1 MNFIAIIGKIH
12 VRKERDMGIVIING
26 KRYDSVTGLMLSDRR
41 DELELASSETNRLD
55 QINRTNRADRISR
68 AEPKVDD
75 TPPVWVGSYIDGSNE
90 DSQAESDSGEAITV
104 RQVKAQP
111 DTAKAS
117 KPDSTEQAS
126 DRLADY
132 VELFTPAD
140 DEDADSRAEQ
150 VEKAEQVVA
159 AVSPAVVHSPLRLK
173 SARRI
178 IQASRTLNRRFVK
191 KPLRETGE
199 YAESIAVRHIKQVK
213 ASAIIESARSVND
226 IPDETIDEVIAT
238 TESDFTPVLTRSQAT
253 SLKAL
258 AKKSSHSSQPTSSTT
273 TPKDTKGESATDDQ
287 SALNLSK
294 LAPTDYDDLM
304 DDRIDQ
310 LTKILQASN
319 ELDQQ
324 DRTVAK
330 RRLGQPKKHRFRFS
344 TIMATAGAMAII
356 VGLGVYISL
365 PTISVKLAAGRAG
378 INAKNP
384 YALSGYSLD
393 NNIAAQPGKVTI
405 SYKSASG
412 NGGYSVT
419 QESDKST
426 TDYAL
431 RLNVSRQNGGSYQ
444 EMDVNGKT
452 VLLYGNKATWLA
464 GDMRYTIDGSD
475 LMDSNQLRSIVK
487 SL

>member
-1 MNFIAIIGKIH
+1 
-12 VRKERDMGIVIING
+12 MGIVIING

-41 DELELASSETNRLD
+41 DELELASSETDRLNRT
-55 QINRTNRADRISR
+55 NRTNRADRASR

-75 TPPVWVGSYIDGSNE
+75 TPPAWVGSYIDGSNE
-90 DSQAESDSGEAITV
+90 DSQVESDAGETIAV

-117 KPDSTEQAS
+117 EPDSTEQAS

-132 VELFTPAD
+132 VELFTPTD
-140 DEDADSRAEQ
+140 DEATDSRAEQ

-173 SARRI
+173 SARRVI
-178 IQASRTLNRRFVK
+178 HASRTLNRRFVR

-238 TESDFTPVLTRSQAT
+238 TESDFTPVLTKSQAT

-258 AKKSSHSSQPTSSTT
+258 AKKSNHGSQPAPSTT
-273 TPKDTKGESATDDQ
+273 TSQDTEGESATDDR

>member
-1 MNFIAIIGKIH
+1 
-12 VRKERDMGIVIING
+12 MGIVIING

-41 DELELASSETNRLD
+41 DELELASSETDRLNRTD
-55 QINRTNRADRISR
+55 RTNRADRVSQ
-68 AEPKVDD
+68 AKPKADD

-90 DSQAESDSGEAITV
+90 DDQVEGDAGETIAV

-111 DTAKAS
+111 DITKAS
-117 KPDSTEQAS
+117 EPDSTEQAS

-132 VELFTPAD
+132 VELFTPTD
-140 DEDADSRAEQ
+140 DDDTDSRAGQ
-150 VEKAEQVVA
+150 VEMAEQVVA

-238 TESDFTPVLTRSQAT
+238 TESDFTPVLTKSQAT

-258 AKKSSHSSQPTSSTT
+258 AKKSSHSSQPVPSTT
-273 TPKDTKGESATDDQ
+273 TPKDIKGESATDDQ

>member
-1 MNFIAIIGKIH
+1 
-12 VRKERDMGIVIING
+12 MGIVIING

-41 DELELASSETNRLD
+41 DELELASSETDRLN
-55 QINRTNRADRISR
+55 QTNRTNRDKADRVSQ
-68 AEPKVDD
+68 AKPKADD
-75 TPPVWVGSYIDGSNE
+75 TPPVWVGSYIDGSNKDDQVE
-90 DSQAESDSGEAITV
+90 GDTGETIAV
-104 RQVKAQP
+104 RQVKTQP
-111 DTAKAS
+111 DAAKAS
-117 KPDSTEQAS
+117 ESDSAEQAS

-150 VEKAEQVVA
+150 VEMEKAEQVAA

-173 SARRI
+173 SARRVI
-178 IQASRTLNRRFVK
+178 HASRTLNRRFVR

-238 TESDFTPVLTRSQAT
+238 TESDFTPVLTKSQAT

-258 AKKSSHSSQPTSSTT
+258 TKKSNHSSQPAPSTT
-273 TPKDTKGESATDDQ
+273 SLKDAKAEDTTDDQ

-365 PTISVKLAAGRAG
+365 PTISVKLAASRAG

>member
-1 MNFIAIIGKIH
+1 
-12 VRKERDMGIVIING
+12 MGIVIING

-41 DELELASSETNRLD
+41 DELELASSETD
-55 QINRTNRADRISR
+55 QLNQTNRTNRADRASR
-68 AEPKVDD
+68 TKPKADD
-75 TPPVWVGSYIDGSNE
+75 TSPVWVGSYIDGSNE
-90 DSQAESDSGEAITV
+90 DSQVEGDAGETIAV
-104 RQVKAQP
+104 RQVKAQLSP
-111 DTAKAS
+111 TKVPES
-117 KPDSTEQAS
+117 DSTEQAS

-178 IQASRTLNRRFVK
+178 IQASRTLNRRFVR

-238 TESDFTPVLTRSQAT
+238 TESDFTPVLTKSQAT

-258 AKKSSHSSQPTSSTT
+258 AKKSSRSSQPAPSTT
-273 TPKDTKGESATDDQ
+273 APRDTQVEDATDDQ

-324 DRTVAK
+324 DRTATK

>member
-1 MNFIAIIGKIH
+1 
-12 VRKERDMGIVIING
+12 MGIVIING

-41 DELELASSETNRLD
+41 DELELASSETDRLN
-55 QINRTNRADRISR
+55 QTNRTNRDKADRVSQ
-68 AEPKVDD
+68 AKPKADD
-75 TPPVWVGSYIDGSNE
+75 TPPVWVGSYIDGSNKDDQVE
-90 DSQAESDSGEAITV
+90 GDTGETIAV
-104 RQVKAQP
+104 RQVKTQP
-111 DTAKAS
+111 DAAKAS
-117 KPDSTEQAS
+117 ESDSAEQAS

-150 VEKAEQVVA
+150 VEMEKAEQVAA

-173 SARRI
+173 SARRVI
-178 IQASRTLNRRFVK
+178 HASRTLNRRFVR

-238 TESDFTPVLTRSQAT
+238 TESDFTPVLTKSQAT

-258 AKKSSHSSQPTSSTT
+258 AKKSSSRSSQPAPSTT
-273 TPKDTKGESATDDQ
+273 TSKDTQVEDAADDQ

-324 DRTVAK
+324 DRTAAK

-419 QESDKST
+419 QENDKST

>member
-1 MNFIAIIGKIH
+1 
-12 VRKERDMGIVIING
+12 MGIVIING

-41 DELELASSETNRLD
+41 DELELASSETDRLN
-55 QINRTNRADRISR
+55 QTNRTNRDKADRVSQ
-68 AEPKVDD
+68 AKPKADD
-75 TPPVWVGSYIDGSNE
+75 TPPVWVGSYIDGSNKDDQVE
-90 DSQAESDSGEAITV
+90 GDTGETIAV
-104 RQVKAQP
+104 RQVKTQP
-111 DTAKAS
+111 DAAKAS
-117 KPDSTEQAS
+117 ESDSAEQAS

-150 VEKAEQVVA
+150 VEMEKAEQVAA

-173 SARRI
+173 SARRVI
-178 IQASRTLNRRFVK
+178 HASRTLNRRFVR

-238 TESDFTPVLTRSQAT
+238 TESDFTPVLTKSQAT
-253 SLKAL
+253 NLKAL
-258 AKKSSHSSQPTSSTT
+258 AKKSSHSSQPTPSTT
-273 TPKDTKGESATDDQ
+273 TSKDTKGESATDDQ

-324 DRTVAK
+324 DRTATK

-475 LMDSNQLRSIVK
+475 MMDSNQLRSIVK

>member
-1 MNFIAIIGKIH
+1 
-12 VRKERDMGIVIING
+12 MGIVIING

-41 DELELASSETNRLD
+41 DELELASSETDRLD
-55 QINRTNRADRISR
+55 QINRTNRADRASR
-68 AEPKVDD
+68 AEPKIDD
-75 TPPVWVGSYIDGSNE
+75 TPPAWVGSYIDGSNE
-90 DSQAESDSGEAITV
+90 DSQVESDAGETIAV
-104 RQVKAQP
+104 RQVKTQP
-111 DTAKAS
+111 DIAKAFE
-117 KPDSTEQAS
+117 PDSAEQAS

-132 VELFTPAD
+132 VELFTPTD
-140 DEDADSRAEQ
+140 DDDTDSRAEQ
-150 VEKAEQVVA
+150 VEMEKAEQVAA

-173 SARRI
+173 SARRVI
-178 IQASRTLNRRFVK
+178 HASRTLNRRFVR

-238 TESDFTPVLTRSQAT
+238 TESDFTPVLTKSQAT

-258 AKKSSHSSQPTSSTT
+258 TKKSNHGSQPAPSTT
-273 TPKDTKGESATDDQ
+273 TSQDTKGESVTDDQ

-324 DRTVAK
+324 DRTATK

>member
-1 MNFIAIIGKIH
+1 
-12 VRKERDMGIVIING
+12 MGIVIING

-41 DELELASSETNRLD
+41 DELELASSETDRLNRT
-55 QINRTNRADRISR
+55 NRTNRADRASR

-75 TPPVWVGSYIDGSNE
+75 TPPVWVGNYIDGSNE
-90 DSQAESDSGEAITV
+90 DSQVEGDAGETIAV

-111 DTAKAS
+111 DTTKAS
-117 KPDSTEQAS
+117 EPDSTEQAS

-132 VELFTPAD
+132 VELFTPTD
-140 DEDADSRAEQ
+140 DEDTDSRAEQ
-150 VEKAEQVVA
+150 VEMEKAEQVVA

-238 TESDFTPVLTRSQAT
+238 TENDFTPVLTKSQAT
-253 SLKAL
+253 SLKTL
-258 AKKSSHSSQPTSSTT
+258 AKKSSHSSQPVPSAT

-330 RRLGQPKKHRFRFS
+330 HRLGQPKKHRFRFS
-344 TIMATAGAMAII
+344 TIMATAGAMVII

-412 NGGYSVT
+412 DGGYSVT

>member
-1 MNFIAIIGKIH
+1 
-12 VRKERDMGIVIING
+12 MGIVIING

-55 QINRTNRADRISR
+55 QINRTNRADRASR
-68 AEPKVDD
+68 AKPKVDD
-75 TPPVWVGSYIDGSNE
+75 TPPVWVGSYIDGGSE
-90 DSQAESDSGEAITV
+90 DSQAESDAGETIAV
-104 RQVKAQP
+104 RQVKAQSSH
-111 DTAKAS
+111 TKAPES
-117 KPDSTEQAS
+117 DSTKQAS

-140 DEDADSRAEQ
+140 DEGVDSRAER
-150 VEKAEQVVA
+150 VETERVEAVA
-159 AVSPAVVHSPLRLK
+159 TANPTVVHSPLRLQ

-178 IQASRTLNRRFVK
+178 IQASRTLNRRFVR

-238 TESDFTPVLTRSQAT
+238 TESDFTPVLTKSQAT

-258 AKKSSHSSQPTSSTT
+258 AKKSSHGNQPTPSTT
-273 TPKDTKGESATDDQ
+273 TSKDAQVEDATDDQ

-324 DRTVAK
+324 DRTATK

>member
-1 MNFIAIIGKIH
+1 
-12 VRKERDMGIVIING
+12 MGIVIING

-55 QINRTNRADRISR
+55 QINRTNRADRASR
-68 AEPKVDD
+68 AKPKVDD
-75 TPPVWVGSYIDGSNE
+75 TPPVWVGSYIDGGSE
-90 DSQAESDSGEAITV
+90 DSQAESDAGETIAV
-104 RQVKAQP
+104 RQVKAQSSP
-111 DTAKAS
+111 TKTPE
-117 KPDSTEQAS
+117 PDSTKQAS

-140 DEDADSRAEQ
+140 DEGVDSRAER
-150 VEKAEQVVA
+150 VETERVEAVA
-159 AVSPAVVHSPLRLK
+159 TANPTAVHSPLRLQ

-178 IQASRTLNRRFVK
+178 IQASRTLNRRFVR

-238 TESDFTPVLTRSQAT
+238 TESDFTPVLTKSQAT

-258 AKKSSHSSQPTSSTT
+258 AKKSSHSNQPTPSTT
-273 TPKDTKGESATDDQ
+273 TSKDTKGESAADDQ

-324 DRTVAK
+324 DRTAAK

-365 PTISVKLAAGRAG
+365 PTISVKLAASRAG

>member
-1 MNFIAIIGKIH
+1 
-12 VRKERDMGIVIING
+12 MGIVIING

-41 DELELASSETNRLD
+41 DELELASSETDRLN
-55 QINRTNRADRISR
+55 QTNRTNRDKADRVSQ
-68 AEPKVDD
+68 AKPKADD
-75 TPPVWVGSYIDGSNE
+75 TPPVWVGSYIDGSNKDDQVE
-90 DSQAESDSGEAITV
+90 GDTGETIAV
-104 RQVKAQP
+104 RQVKTQP
-111 DTAKAS
+111 DAAKAS
-117 KPDSTEQAS
+117 ESDSAEQAS

-140 DEDADSRAEQ
+140 DEGVDSRAER
-150 VEKAEQVVA
+150 VETERVEAVA
-159 AVSPAVVHSPLRLK
+159 TANPTVVHSPLRLK

-178 IQASRTLNRRFVK
+178 IQASRTLNRRFVR

-238 TESDFTPVLTRSQAT
+238 TESDFTPVLTKSQAT

-258 AKKSSHSSQPTSSTT
+258 AKKSSHSNQPTPSTT
-273 TPKDTKGESATDDQ
+273 TSKDTKGESATDDQ

-475 LMDSNQLRSIVK
+475 LMDSNQLRS
-487 SL
+487 

>member
-1 MNFIAIIGKIH
+1 
-12 VRKERDMGIVIING
+12 MGIVIING

-41 DELELASSETNRLD
+41 DELELALPETDRLNRT
-55 QINRTNRADRISR
+55 NRTNRADRASR
-68 AEPKVDD
+68 TKPKTDD
-75 TPPVWVGSYIDGSNE
+75 TPPVWVGSYIDGSDK
-90 DSQAESDSGEAITV
+90 DSQVESDTGEAIAV
-104 RQVKAQP
+104 RQVKTQP
-111 DTAKAS
+111 DAAKAS
-117 KPDSTEQAS
+117 ELDSAEQAS

-132 VELFTPAD
+132 VELFTPTD
-140 DEDADSRAEQ
+140 DDDTDSRAEQ
-150 VEKAEQVVA
+150 VEMEKAEQVVA

-173 SARRI
+173 SARRVI
-178 IQASRTLNRRFVK
+178 HASRTLNRRFVR

-238 TESDFTPVLTRSQAT
+238 TESDFTPVLTKSQAT
-253 SLKAL
+253 NLKAL
-258 AKKSSHSSQPTSSTT
+258 AKKSSRSNQPAPSTT
-273 TPKDTKGESATDDQ
+273 TSQDTEDESATDDQ

-330 RRLGQPKKHRFRFS
+330 HRLGQPKKHRFRFS
-344 TIMATAGAMAII
+344 TVMATAGAMAII

>member
-1 MNFIAIIGKIH
+1 
-12 VRKERDMGIVIING
+12 MGIVIING

-41 DELELASSETNRLD
+41 DELELASSETDRLN
-55 QINRTNRADRISR
+55 QTNRTNRADRVSQ
-68 AEPKVDD
+68 AKPKADD
-75 TPPVWVGSYIDGSNE
+75 TPPVWVGSYIDSSNE
-90 DSQAESDSGEAITV
+90 DSQVESDAGEAIAV
-104 RQVKAQP
+104 RQVKTQS

-117 KPDSTEQAS
+117 KSDSAEQAS

-132 VELFTPAD
+132 VELFTPTD
-140 DEDADSRAEQ
+140 DEDTDSRAEQ
-150 VEKAEQVVA
+150 VEMEKAEQVVA

-173 SARRI
+173 SARRVI
-178 IQASRTLNRRFVK
+178 HASRTLNRRFVR

-238 TESDFTPVLTRSQAT
+238 TESDFTPVLTKSQAT
-253 SLKAL
+253 NLKAL
-258 AKKSSHSSQPTSSTT
+258 TKKSSHSSQPAPSTT
-273 TPKDTKGESATDDQ
+273 TSQDTKGESATDDQ

-324 DRTVAK
+324 DRAVAK

-365 PTISVKLAAGRAG
+365 PTISVKLAASRAG

-405 SYKSASG
+405 SYKSTSG

>member
-1 MNFIAIIGKIH
+1 
-12 VRKERDMGIVIING
+12 MGIVIING

-41 DELELASSETNRLD
+41 DELELASSETDRL
-55 QINRTNRADRISR
+55 NRTNRTNKADRVSQVK
-68 AEPKVDD
+68 PKVDD

-90 DSQAESDSGEAITV
+90 DSQVEGDTGEAITV

-111 DTAKAS
+111 DIAKAS
-117 KPDSTEQAS
+117 EPGSAEQAS

-140 DEDADSRAEQ
+140 DEATDSRAEQ
-150 VEKAEQVVA
+150 VEIEKAEQVVA
-159 AVSPAVVHSPLRLK
+159 AASPAVVHSPLRLK
-173 SARRI
+173 SARRVI
-178 IQASRTLNRRFVK
+178 HASRTLNRRFVR

-238 TESDFTPVLTRSQAT
+238 TESDFTPVLTKSQAT
-253 SLKAL
+253 NLKAL
-258 AKKSSHSSQPTSSTT
+258 TKKSSHSSQPTPSTT
-273 TPKDTKGESATDDQ
+273 TPKDTKGESAADDQ

-324 DRTVAK
+324 DRTATK

>member
-1 MNFIAIIGKIH
+1 
-12 VRKERDMGIVIING
+12 MGIVIING

-55 QINRTNRADRISR
+55 QTNRTNRADRVSR
-68 AEPKVDD
+68 AKPKVDD
-75 TPPVWVGSYIDGSNE
+75 APPVWVGSYIDGGSE
-90 DSQAESDSGEAITV
+90 GSQAESDAGETIAV
-104 RQVKAQP
+104 RQVKAQSSL
-111 DTAKAS
+111 TKAPES
-117 KPDSTEQAS
+117 DSTKQAS

-140 DEDADSRAEQ
+140 DEDADSRAER
-150 VEKAEQVVA
+150 VEVERAEQAIVTA
-159 AVSPAVVHSPLRLK
+159 NPTVVHSPLRLQ

-178 IQASRTLNRRFVK
+178 IQASRTLNRRFVR

-238 TESDFTPVLTRSQAT
+238 TESDFTPVLTKSQAT

-258 AKKSSHSSQPTSSTT
+258 AKKSSHSNQPTPSTT
-273 TPKDTKGESATDDQ
+273 TSKDTQVEDATDDQ

-324 DRTVAK
+324 DRTATK

-365 PTISVKLAAGRAG
+365 PTISVKLAASRAG

-444 EMDVNGKT
+444 EMDVSGKT

-475 LMDSNQLRSIVK
+475 MMDSNQLRSIVK

>member
-1 MNFIAIIGKIH
+1 
-12 VRKERDMGIVIING
+12 MGIVIING

-55 QINRTNRADRISR
+55 QINRTNRADRASR
-68 AEPKVDD
+68 AKPKVDD
-75 TPPVWVGSYIDGSNE
+75 TPPVWVGSYIDGGSE
-90 DSQAESDSGEAITV
+90 DSQAESDAGETIAV
-104 RQVKAQP
+104 RQVKAQSSH
-111 DTAKAS
+111 TKAPE
-117 KPDSTEQAS
+117 PDSTKQAS
-126 DRLADY
+126 DHLADY

-140 DEDADSRAEQ
+140 DEDADSRAER
-150 VEKAEQVVA
+150 VETERVEAVA
-159 AVSPAVVHSPLRLK
+159 TANPTVVHSPLRLQ

-178 IQASRTLNRRFVK
+178 IQASRTLNRRFVR

-238 TESDFTPVLTRSQAT
+238 TESDFTPVLTKSQAT

-258 AKKSSHSSQPTSSTT
+258 AKKSSHSNQPTPSTIT
-273 TPKDTKGESATDDQ
+273 SKDTQVKDAADDQ

-324 DRTVAK
+324 DRAVAK

-365 PTISVKLAAGRAG
+365 PTISVKLAASRAG

-475 LMDSNQLRSIVK
+475 MMDSNQLRSIVK

>member
-1 MNFIAIIGKIH
+1 
-12 VRKERDMGIVIING
+12 MGIVIING

-41 DELELASSETNRLD
+41 DELELASSETDRL
-55 QINRTNRADRISR
+55 NRTDRTNKADRVSQVK
-68 AEPKVDD
+68 PKIDG

-90 DSQAESDSGEAITV
+90 DSQVESDAGEAIAV

-111 DTAKAS
+111 DAAKAS
-117 KPDSTEQAS
+117 ESDSAEQAS

-150 VEKAEQVVA
+150 VEKAEQVFA

-238 TESDFTPVLTRSQAT
+238 TESDFTPVLTKSQAT

-258 AKKSSHSSQPTSSTT
+258 AKKSSHSSQPVPSTT
-273 TPKDTKGESATDDQ
+273 TPKDTQVEDATDDQ

-344 TIMATAGAMAII
+344 TVMATAGAMAII

>member
-1 MNFIAIIGKIH
+1 
-12 VRKERDMGIVIING
+12 MGIVIING

-41 DELELASSETNRLD
+41 DELELASSETDRL
-55 QINRTNRADRISR
+55 NRTNRANRADRVSQVK
-68 AEPKVDD
+68 PKVDD
-75 TPPVWVGSYIDGSNE
+75 TPPVWVGSYIDSSNE
-90 DSQAESDSGEAITV
+90 DSQAESDAGETIAV

-111 DTAKAS
+111 DIAKAS
-117 KPDSTEQAS
+117 EPGGAEQAS

-140 DEDADSRAEQ
+140 DEATDSRAEQ
-150 VEKAEQVVA
+150 VEIEKAEQVVA
-159 AVSPAVVHSPLRLK
+159 AASPAVVHSPLRLK
-173 SARRI
+173 SARRVI
-178 IQASRTLNRRFVK
+178 HASRTLNRRFVR

-238 TESDFTPVLTRSQAT
+238 TESDFTPVLTKSQAT
-253 SLKAL
+253 NLKAL
-258 AKKSSHSSQPTSSTT
+258 TKKSSHSSQPTPSTT
-273 TPKDTKGESATDDQ
+273 TPKDTKGESAADDQ

-324 DRTVAK
+324 DRTATK
-330 RRLGQPKKHRFRFS
+330 RRLSQPKKHRFRFS
-344 TIMATAGAMAII
+344 TIMATAGAMAVI

>member
-1 MNFIAIIGKIH
+1 
-12 VRKERDMGIVIING
+12 MGIVIING

-41 DELELASSETNRLD
+41 DELELASSETDRLNRT
-55 QINRTNRADRISR
+55 NRTNRADRVSQVK
-68 AEPKVDD
+68 PKVDD
-75 TPPVWVGSYIDGSNE
+75 TPPVWVGSYIDSSNE
-90 DSQAESDSGEAITV
+90 DSQAESDAGEAIAV
-104 RQVKAQP
+104 RQVKTQP
-111 DTAKAS
+111 DTAKAPE
-117 KPDSTEQAS
+117 PDSTEQAS

-140 DEDADSRAEQ
+140 DEDTDSRAEQ
-150 VEKAEQVVA
+150 VEMEKAEQVVA
-159 AVSPAVVHSPLRLK
+159 AVSPVVVHSPLRLK

-213 ASAIIESARSVND
+213 SSAIIESARSVND

-238 TESDFTPVLTRSQAT
+238 TESDFTPVLTKSQAT

-258 AKKSSHSSQPTSSTT
+258 AKKSNHGNQPTPNTT
-273 TPKDTKGESATDDQ
+273 TSKDTRVEDATDDQ

-324 DRTVAK
+324 DRTATK
-330 RRLGQPKKHRFRFS
+330 RHLGQPKKHRFRFS

-356 VGLGVYISL
+356 VGLGIYISL

>member
-1 MNFIAIIGKIH
+1 
-12 VRKERDMGIVIING
+12 MGIVIING

-41 DELELASSETNRLD
+41 DELELASSETDRL
-55 QINRTNRADRISR
+55 NRTDRTNKADRVSQVK
-68 AEPKVDD
+68 PKVDD

-90 DSQAESDSGEAITV
+90 DSQVESDAGEAIAV

-111 DTAKAS
+111 DTTKAS
-117 KPDSTEQAS
+117 EPDSAEQVS

-132 VELFTPAD
+132 VELFTPTD
-140 DEDADSRAEQ
+140 DEDTDSRAEQ
-150 VEKAEQVVA
+150 VEIEKAEQVVA
-159 AVSPAVVHSPLRLK
+159 AISPAVVHSPLRLK
-173 SARRI
+173 SARRVI
-178 IQASRTLNRRFVK
+178 HASRTLNRRFVR

-238 TESDFTPVLTRSQAT
+238 TESDFTPVLTKSQAT
-253 SLKAL
+253 NLKAL
-258 AKKSSHSSQPTSSTT
+258 AKKSSRSNQPTPSTT
-273 TPKDTKGESATDDQ
+273 APKDTKGESATDDQ

-319 ELDQQ
+319 ELDRQ
-324 DRTVAK
+324 DRTTTK
-330 RRLGQPKKHRFRFS
+330 RRLSQPKKHRFRFS

>member
-1 MNFIAIIGKIH
+1 
-12 VRKERDMGIVIING
+12 MGIVIING

-41 DELELASSETNRLD
+41 DELELASSETDRL
-55 QINRTNRADRISR
+55 NRTNRTNKADRVSQVK
-68 AEPKVDD
+68 PKVDD
-75 TPPVWVGSYIDGSNE
+75 TPPVWVGSYIDSSSE
-90 DSQAESDSGEAITV
+90 DSQVEGDAGETIAV

-111 DTAKAS
+111 DIAKAS
-117 KPDSTEQAS
+117 EPGSAEQAS

-140 DEDADSRAEQ
+140 DEATDSRAEQ
-150 VEKAEQVVA
+150 VEIEKAEQVVA
-159 AVSPAVVHSPLRLK
+159 AASPAVVHSPLRLK

-178 IQASRTLNRRFVK
+178 IQASRTLNRCFVR

-238 TESDFTPVLTRSQAT
+238 TESDFTPVLTKSQAT
-253 SLKAL
+253 NLKAL
-258 AKKSSHSSQPTSSTT
+258 TKKSSHSSQPTPSTT
-273 TPKDTKGESATDDQ
+273 TSKDTKGESATDDQ

-324 DRTVAK
+324 DRTATK

>member
-1 MNFIAIIGKIH
+1 
-12 VRKERDMGIVIING
+12 MGIVIING

-41 DELELASSETNRLD
+41 DELELASSETDRL
-55 QINRTNRADRISR
+55 NRTDRTNKADRVSQVK
-68 AEPKVDD
+68 PKVDD

-90 DSQAESDSGEAITV
+90 DSQVESDAGEAIAV

-111 DTAKAS
+111 DTTKAS
-117 KPDSTEQAS
+117 EPDSAEQVS

-132 VELFTPAD
+132 VELFTPTD

-150 VEKAEQVVA
+150 VEMEKAEQVVT

-178 IQASRTLNRRFVK
+178 IQASRTLNRRFVR

-238 TESDFTPVLTRSQAT
+238 TESDFTPVLTKSQAT

-258 AKKSSHSSQPTSSTT
+258 TKKSSRSSQPAPSTT
-273 TPKDTKGESATDDQ
+273 SPKDTKGESATDNQ

-324 DRTVAK
+324 DRTATK

-356 VGLGVYISL
+356 VGLGIYISL

>member
-1 MNFIAIIGKIH
+1 
-12 VRKERDMGIVIING
+12 MGIVIING

-41 DELELASSETNRLD
+41 DELELASSETDRL
-55 QINRTNRADRISR
+55 NRTDRTNKADRVSQVK
-68 AEPKVDD
+68 PKVDD

-90 DSQAESDSGEAITV
+90 DDQVEGDTGETIAV
-104 RQVKAQP
+104 RQVKTQP
-111 DTAKAS
+111 DAAKAS
-117 KPDSTEQAS
+117 ESDSAEQAS

-140 DEDADSRAEQ
+140 DEDTDSKAEQ
-150 VEKAEQVVA
+150 VEMEKAEQVVA

-238 TESDFTPVLTRSQAT
+238 TESDFTPVLTKSQAT

-258 AKKSSHSSQPTSSTT
+258 AKKSSHSSQPAPSTT
-273 TPKDTKGESATDDQ
+273 SLKDTKTEDTTDDQ

-324 DRTVAK
+324 DRTAAK

>member
-1 MNFIAIIGKIH
+1 
-12 VRKERDMGIVIING
+12 MGIVIING

-41 DELELASSETNRLD
+41 DELELASSETDRL
-55 QINRTNRADRISR
+55 NRTDRTNKADRVSQVK
-68 AEPKVDD
+68 PKVDD
-75 TPPVWVGSYIDGSNE
+75 TPPVWVGSYIDSSNE
-90 DSQAESDSGEAITV
+90 DSQVEGDTGEAITV

-111 DTAKAS
+111 DTTKAS
-117 KPDSTEQAS
+117 EPDSAKQAN

-140 DEDADSRAEQ
+140 DKDTDSRAEQ
-150 VEKAEQVVA
+150 VEMEKAEQVVA

-178 IQASRTLNRRFVK
+178 IQASRTLNRRFVR

-238 TESDFTPVLTRSQAT
+238 TESDFTPVLTKSQAT

-258 AKKSSHSSQPTSSTT
+258 TKKSSHSSQPVSSTT
-273 TPKDTKGESATDDQ
+273 TPKDTQVEDATDDQ

>member
-1 MNFIAIIGKIH
+1 
-12 VRKERDMGIVIING
+12 MGIVIING

-55 QINRTNRADRISR
+55 QINRTNRADRASR
-68 AEPKVDD
+68 AKPKVDD

-90 DSQAESDSGEAITV
+90 DSQVEGDTGEAITV

-117 KPDSTEQAS
+117 EPDSTEQAS

-140 DEDADSRAEQ
+140 DEDTDSR
-150 VEKAEQVVA
+150 AEQVVA

-178 IQASRTLNRRFVK
+178 IQASRTLNRRFVR

-238 TESDFTPVLTRSQAT
+238 TESDFTPVLTKSQAT

-258 AKKSSHSSQPTSSTT
+258 AKKSSHSNQPTPSTT
-273 TPKDTKGESATDDQ
+273 TPRDTQVEDATDDQ

-324 DRTVAK
+324 DRAVAK

-365 PTISVKLAAGRAG
+365 PTISVKLAASRAG

>member
-1 MNFIAIIGKIH
+1 
-12 VRKERDMGIVIING
+12 MGIVIING

-41 DELELASSETNRLD
+41 DELELALSETDRL
-55 QINRTNRADRISR
+55 NRTNRADRASR

-90 DSQAESDSGEAITV
+90 DSQVESDAGEAITV

-117 KPDSTEQAS
+117 EPDSAEQAS

-132 VELFTPAD
+132 VELFTPTD
-140 DEDADSRAEQ
+140 DEDTDSRAEQ
-150 VEKAEQVVA
+150 VEMEKAEQVVA

-178 IQASRTLNRRFVK
+178 IQASRTLNRRFVR

-238 TESDFTPVLTRSQAT
+238 TESDFTPVLTKSQAT
-253 SLKAL
+253 NLKAL
-258 AKKSSHSSQPTSSTT
+258 TKKSSHSSQPTPSTT
-273 TPKDTKGESATDDQ
+273 TPKDTKGESAADDQ

>member
-1 MNFIAIIGKIH
+1 
-12 VRKERDMGIVIING
+12 MGIVIING

-55 QINRTNRADRISR
+55 QINRTNRADRASR
-68 AEPKVDD
+68 AKPKVDD
-75 TPPVWVGSYIDGSNE
+75 TPPVWVGSYIDGGSE
-90 DSQAESDSGEAITV
+90 DSQAESDAGETIAV
-104 RQVKAQP
+104 RQVKAQLSP
-111 DTAKAS
+111 TKVPES
-117 KPDSTEQAS
+117 DSTEQAS

-140 DEDADSRAEQ
+140 DEDTDSRAER
-150 VEKAEQVVA
+150 VETERVEAVA
-159 AVSPAVVHSPLRLK
+159 TANPTVVHSPLRLQ

-178 IQASRTLNRRFVK
+178 IQASRTLNRRFVR

-213 ASAIIESARSVND
+213 ASAIIESDRSVND

-238 TESDFTPVLTRSQAT
+238 TESDFTPVLTKSQAT

-258 AKKSSHSSQPTSSTT
+258 AKKSSHGNQPTPSTT
-273 TPKDTKGESATDDQ
+273 TPKDTQVEDATDEQ

-324 DRTVAK
+324 DRTAAK

-365 PTISVKLAAGRAG
+365 PTISVKLAASRAG

-405 SYKSASG
+405 SYKSTSG

>member
-1 MNFIAIIGKIH
+1 
-12 VRKERDMGIVIING
+12 MGIVIING

-41 DELELASSETNRLD
+41 DELELASSETDRLNRT
-55 QINRTNRADRISR
+55 NRTNRADRASR

-75 TPPVWVGSYIDGSNE
+75 TPPAWVGSYIDGSNE
-90 DSQAESDSGEAITV
+90 DSQVESDAGETIAV

-117 KPDSTEQAS
+117 EPDSTEQAS

-132 VELFTPAD
+132 VELFTPTD
-140 DEDADSRAEQ
+140 DEATDSRAEQ

-173 SARRI
+173 SARRVI
-178 IQASRTLNRRFVK
+178 HASRTLNRRFVK

-238 TESDFTPVLTRSQAT
+238 TESDFTPVLTKSQAT

-258 AKKSSHSSQPTSSTT
+258 AKKNNHGNQPTPSTT
-273 TPKDTKGESATDDQ
+273 TSKDTRVEDATDDQ

-324 DRTVAK
+324 DRTAAK

-344 TIMATAGAMAII
+344 TIMATAGTMAII

>member
-1 MNFIAIIGKIH
+1 
-12 VRKERDMGIVIING
+12 MGIVIING

-41 DELELASSETNRLD
+41 DELELASSETDRLNRT
-55 QINRTNRADRISR
+55 NRTNRADRVNQ
-68 AEPKVDD
+68 AKPKADD

-90 DSQAESDSGEAITV
+90 DSQVESDAGEAIAV
-104 RQVKAQP
+104 RQVKTQS
-111 DTAKAS
+111 DTTKAS
-117 KPDSTEQAS
+117 ESDSTEQAS

-140 DEDADSRAEQ
+140 DEDTDSRAEQ
-150 VEKAEQVVA
+150 VEMEKAEQVVA

-238 TESDFTPVLTRSQAT
+238 TESDFTPVLTKSQAT

-258 AKKSSHSSQPTSSTT
+258 AKKSSHSSQPVPSTT
-273 TPKDTKGESATDDQ
+273 TPKDIKGESATDDQ

>member
-1 MNFIAIIGKIH
+1 
-12 VRKERDMGIVIING
+12 MGIVIING

-41 DELELASSETNRLD
+41 DELELASSETDRLN
-55 QINRTNRADRISR
+55 QTNRTNRADRASR
-68 AEPKVDD
+68 TKPKTDD
-75 TPPVWVGSYIDGSNE
+75 TSPVWVGSYIDGSNE
-90 DSQAESDSGEAITV
+90 DSQVEGDTGEAITV

-111 DTAKAS
+111 DTTNKAPE
-117 KPDSTEQAS
+117 PDSTEQAS

-140 DEDADSRAEQ
+140 DEDADSRAERAE
-150 VEKAEQVVA
+150 VERAEQAVA
-159 AVSPAVVHSPLRLK
+159 TVNPTVVHSPLRLK

-238 TESDFTPVLTRSQAT
+238 TESDFTPVLTKSQAT

-273 TPKDTKGESATDDQ
+273 TSQDTEGESVTDDQ

>member
-1 MNFIAIIGKIH
+1 
-12 VRKERDMGIVIING
+12 MGIVIING

-55 QINRTNRADRISR
+55 QINRINRADRASR

-75 TPPVWVGSYIDGSNE
+75 TSPVWVGNYIDGSNE
-90 DSQAESDSGEAITV
+90 DSQVEGDTGETIAV
-104 RQVKAQP
+104 RQVKAQSSP
-111 DTAKAS
+111 IKTPE
-117 KPDSTEQAS
+117 PDSTKQAS

-132 VELFTPAD
+132 VELFTPTD
-140 DEDADSRAEQ
+140 DEATDSRAEQ

-173 SARRI
+173 SARRVI
-178 IQASRTLNRRFVK
+178 RASRTLNRRFVR

-238 TESDFTPVLTRSQAT
+238 TESDFTPVLTKSQAT
-253 SLKAL
+253 GLKAL
-258 AKKSSHSSQPTSSTT
+258 TKKSSRSSQPASSTT
-273 TPKDTKGESATDDQ
+273 TSQDTKGESATDDQ

-324 DRTVAK
+324 DRTATK

>member
-1 MNFIAIIGKIH
+1 
-12 VRKERDMGIVIING
+12 MGIVIING
-26 KRYDSVTGLMLSDRR
+26 KRYDSVTGLMLFDRR

-55 QINRTNRADRISR
+55 QINRTNRADRASR
-68 AEPKVDD
+68 AKPKVDD
-75 TPPVWVGSYIDGSNE
+75 TPPVWVGSYIDGGSE
-90 DSQAESDSGEAITV
+90 DSQAESDAGETIAV

-111 DTAKAS
+111 SPTKVPE
-117 KPDSTEQAS
+117 PDSTEQAS

-140 DEDADSRAEQ
+140 DEDTDSRAER
-150 VEKAEQVVA
+150 VEVERAEQAVVTA
-159 AVSPAVVHSPLRLK
+159 NPTVVHSPLRLK

-178 IQASRTLNRRFVK
+178 IQASRTLNRRFVR

-238 TESDFTPVLTRSQAT
+238 TESDFTPVLTKSQAT

-258 AKKSSHSSQPTSSTT
+258 AKKNSHSNQPTPSTT
-273 TPKDTKGESATDDQ
+273 TSKDTQVEDATDDQ

-324 DRTVAK
+324 DRAVAK

-365 PTISVKLAAGRAG
+365 PTISVKLAASRAG

-475 LMDSNQLRSIVK
+475 MMDSNQLRSIVK

>member
-1 MNFIAIIGKIH
+1 
-12 VRKERDMGIVIING
+12 MGIVIING

-41 DELELASSETNRLD
+41 DELELASSETDRLN
-55 QINRTNRADRISR
+55 QTNRTNRADRASR
-68 AEPKVDD
+68 TKPKTDD
-75 TPPVWVGSYIDGSNE
+75 TPPVWVGSYIDGSDK
-90 DSQAESDSGEAITV
+90 DSQVESDTGETIAV
-104 RQVKAQP
+104 RQVKTQP
-111 DTAKAS
+111 DAAKAS
-117 KPDSTEQAS
+117 ESDSAEQAS

-132 VELFTPAD
+132 VELFTPTD
-140 DEDADSRAEQ
+140 DDDTDSRAEQ
-150 VEKAEQVVA
+150 VEMEKAEQVAA
-159 AVSPAVVHSPLRLK
+159 AVSPAVVHSPLQLK
-173 SARRI
+173 SARRAI
-178 IQASRTLNRRFVK
+178 HASRTLNRRFVR

-238 TESDFTPVLTRSQAT
+238 TESDFTPVLTKSQAT

-258 AKKSSHSSQPTSSTT
+258 AKKSNHSNQPTPSTT
-273 TPKDTKGESATDDQ
+273 TSQDTKGESATDDQ

-324 DRTVAK
+324 DRTATK

>member
-1 MNFIAIIGKIH
+1 
-12 VRKERDMGIVIING
+12 MGIVIING

-41 DELELASSETNRLD
+41 DELELASSETDRLN
-55 QINRTNRADRISR
+55 QTNRTNRADRVSQ
-68 AEPKVDD
+68 AKPKADD
-75 TPPVWVGSYIDGSNE
+75 TPPVWVGSYIDSSNE
-90 DSQAESDSGEAITV
+90 DSQVESDAGEAIAV
-104 RQVKAQP
+104 RQVKTQS

-117 KPDSTEQAS
+117 KSDSAEQAS

-132 VELFTPAD
+132 VELFTPTD
-140 DEDADSRAEQ
+140 DEDTDSRAEQ
-150 VEKAEQVVA
+150 VEMEKAEQVVA

-173 SARRI
+173 SARRVI
-178 IQASRTLNRRFVK
+178 HASRTLNRRFVR

-238 TESDFTPVLTRSQAT
+238 TESDFTPVLTKSQAT
-253 SLKAL
+253 NLKAL
-258 AKKSSHSSQPTSSTT
+258 TKKSSHSSQPAPSTT
-273 TPKDTKGESATDDQ
+273 TSQDTKGESATDDQ

-324 DRTVAK
+324 DRTATK
-330 RRLGQPKKHRFRFS
+330 HRLGQPKKHRFRFS

-475 LMDSNQLRSIVK
+475 MMDSNQLRSIVK

>member
-1 MNFIAIIGKIH
+1 
-12 VRKERDMGIVIING
+12 MGIVIING

-41 DELELASSETNRLD
+41 DELELASSETDRL
-55 QINRTNRADRISR
+55 NRTDRTNKADRVSQVK
-68 AEPKVDD
+68 PKVDG

-90 DSQAESDSGEAITV
+90 DSQVESDAGEAIAV

-111 DTAKAS
+111 SPTKVPE
-117 KPDSTEQAS
+117 PDSTEQAS

-140 DEDADSRAEQ
+140 DEDADRRAEQ
-150 VEKAEQVVA
+150 VEVERAEQVVA
-159 AVSPAVVHSPLRLK
+159 TTNPTVVHSSLRLQ

-178 IQASRTLNRRFVK
+178 IQASRTLNRRFVR

-238 TESDFTPVLTRSQAT
+238 TESDFTPVLTKSQAT

-258 AKKSSHSSQPTSSTT
+258 AKKSNHSSQPTPSTT
-273 TPKDTKGESATDDQ
+273 TSKDAQVKDATDDQ

-365 PTISVKLAAGRAG
+365 PTISVKLAASRAG

>member
-1 MNFIAIIGKIH
+1 
-12 VRKERDMGIVIING
+12 MGIVIING

-41 DELELASSETNRLD
+41 DELELASSETDRLN
-55 QINRTNRADRISR
+55 QTNRTNRDKADRVSQ
-68 AEPKVDD
+68 AKPKADD
-75 TPPVWVGSYIDGSNE
+75 TPPVWVGSYIDGSNKDDQVE
-90 DSQAESDSGEAITV
+90 GDTGETIAV
-104 RQVKAQP
+104 RQVKTQP
-111 DTAKAS
+111 DAAKAS
-117 KPDSTEQAS
+117 ESDSAEQAS

-150 VEKAEQVVA
+150 VEMEKAEQVAA

-173 SARRI
+173 SARRVI
-178 IQASRTLNRRFVK
+178 HASRTLNRRFVR

-238 TESDFTPVLTRSQAT
+238 TESDFTPVLTKSQAT
-253 SLKAL
+253 SLRAL
-258 AKKSSHSSQPTSSTT
+258 AKKSSHSNQPTLSTIT
-273 TPKDTKGESATDDQ
+273 SKDTQVEDATDDQ

-405 SYKSASG
+405 NYKSTSG

-475 LMDSNQLRSIVK
+475 MMDSNQLRSIVK

>member
-1 MNFIAIIGKIH
+1 
-12 VRKERDMGIVIING
+12 MGIVIING

-55 QINRTNRADRISR
+55 QINRTNRADRASR
-68 AEPKVDD
+68 AKPKVDD
-75 TPPVWVGSYIDGSNE
+75 TPPVWVGSYIDGGSE
-90 DSQAESDSGEAITV
+90 DSQAESDAGETIAV

-111 DTAKAS
+111 SPTKVPE
-117 KPDSTEQAS
+117 PDSTEQAS

-140 DEDADSRAEQ
+140 DEGVDSRAER
-150 VEKAEQVVA
+150 VETERVEAVA
-159 AVSPAVVHSPLRLK
+159 TANPTVVHSPLRLQ

-178 IQASRTLNRRFVK
+178 IQASRTLNRRFVR

-238 TESDFTPVLTRSQAT
+238 TESDFTPVLTKSQAT

-258 AKKSSHSSQPTSSTT
+258 AKKSSHGNQPTPSTT
-273 TPKDTKGESATDDQ
+273 ASKDTQVEDATDDQ

-324 DRTVAK
+324 DRTAAK

-365 PTISVKLAAGRAG
+365 PTISVKLAASRAG

-475 LMDSNQLRSIVK
+475 MMDSNQLRSIVK

>member
-1 MNFIAIIGKIH
+1 
-12 VRKERDMGIVIING
+12 MGIVIING

-55 QINRTNRADRISR
+55 QINRTNRADRVSR
-68 AEPKVDD
+68 AKPKVDD
-75 TPPVWVGSYIDGSNE
+75 TPPVWVGSYIDGGSE
-90 DSQAESDSGEAITV
+90 DSQAESDAGETIAV
-104 RQVKAQP
+104 RQVKAQSSP
-111 DTAKAS
+111 AKAPES
-117 KPDSTEQAS
+117 DSTKQAS

-132 VELFTPAD
+132 VELFTPTD
-140 DEDADSRAEQ
+140 DEDTDSRAEQ
-150 VEKAEQVVA
+150 VEMEKAEQVVA

-173 SARRI
+173 SARRVI
-178 IQASRTLNRRFVK
+178 HASRTLNRRFVR

-238 TESDFTPVLTRSQAT
+238 TESDFTPVLTKSQAT
-253 SLKAL
+253 NLKAL
-258 AKKSSHSSQPTSSTT
+258 TKKSNRSSQPAPSTT
-273 TPKDTKGESATDDQ
+273 TSKDTKGESATDDQ

-324 DRTVAK
+324 DRTAAK

-365 PTISVKLAAGRAG
+365 PTISVKLAASRAG

-475 LMDSNQLRSIVK
+475 MMDSNQLRSIVK

>member
-1 MNFIAIIGKIH
+1 
-12 VRKERDMGIVIING
+12 MGIVIING

-41 DELELASSETNRLD
+41 DELELASSETDRLN
-55 QINRTNRADRISR
+55 QTNRTNRDKADRVSQ
-68 AEPKVDD
+68 AKPKADD
-75 TPPVWVGSYIDGSNE
+75 TPPVWVGSYIDGSNKDDQVE
-90 DSQAESDSGEAITV
+90 GDTGETIAV
-104 RQVKAQP
+104 RQVKTQP
-111 DTAKAS
+111 DAAKAS
-117 KPDSTEQAS
+117 ESDSAEQAS

-150 VEKAEQVVA
+150 VEMEKAEQVAA

-173 SARRI
+173 SARRVI
-178 IQASRTLNRRFVK
+178 HASRTLNRRFVR

-238 TESDFTPVLTRSQAT
+238 TESDFTPVLTKSQAT

-258 AKKSSHSSQPTSSTT
+258 TKKSNHSSQPAPSTT
-273 TPKDTKGESATDDQ
+273 SLKDAKAEDTTDDQ

-324 DRTVAK
+324 DRTATK

-365 PTISVKLAAGRAG
+365 PTISVKLAASRAG